1 MPTTIQLGHNTG
13 DDYTGGLT
21 VVELFSGQPTTNQG
35 TGASGLEL
43 TSWNTGDYR
52 HGLLRWNSAPSL
64 GGTVYVTAADFEWYI
79 SASSGAQPFIFYKC
93 LRAAN
98 PSTAT
103 WNTYDGSNSWG
114 TAGALNATDIDIA
127 NGMTVSGWA
136 AATSKNITAEW
147 FRQLVQD
154 FLNGVV
160 TEIVL
165 VANRKP
171 YNAGDGGGNYYA
183 NLYQPSGSSTQGP
196 RINVT
201 YIMAPDSASPSSDV
215 TTTKWTTTGGNYYG
229 EVDEST
235 VNTADYVTSPDITDD
250 TGSSPL
256 VLGLNGTSDNG
267 DVLVQISSECVTTEA
282 WQRVLLLD
290 SGGTAQATGDWFAP
304 PIDAY
309 THNLVLAPAA
319 DVVQVKIEKRLTRPV
334 PAYYTAL
341 TSAEW
346 SPLPD
351 STFENSPAWWT
362 QSTLGSDVGGS
373 GQEYIYSAW
382 NGFVVNTVGCYYDSR
397 FHWGTFIMFVGS
409 GGHDNWRGTGVV
421 AYGPLDNYSEAPKW
435 HTLIDHIV
443 PGPTGSARSGST
455 PTSHH
460 IYQSQHFDAAT
471 NRVIGI
477 TTPGYSSAG
486 ASSNASN
493 ALDCY
498 TNTWSAL
505 ADASNVGSEA
515 GVNAVSC
522 NDGTYIW
529 MLPTGNG
536 YSLNRVTIS
545 NDARSTY
552 TKDFPETRAGLAAGL
567 HPTASVMAWS
577 DGTTV
582 WAFDLRD
589 PTTNVRYTPTVTGT
603 APGSTNGLSLSWNT
617 TNSRFECRTS
627 ASNKT
632 VYHLTPGA
640 DPYSGGDDWAW
651 SSTTPGSG
659 TTPVAEAAGSGG
671 QYGKA
676 QWLNGVVPGM
686 VYAPDPTAPIY
697 IYKP

>member
-1 MPTTIQLGHNTG
+1 MPTSIKLGHNTG

-21 VVELFSGQPTTNQG
+21 VVELFSGAPTTNQG
-35 TGASGLEL
+35 TGASALEL

-79 SASSGAQPFIFYKC
+79 SSSSGAQPFIFYKC

-160 TEIVL
+160 TEIVM

-183 NLYQPSGSSTQGP
+183 NLYQPSGSTTQGP
-196 RINVT
+196 RINLT

-215 TTTKWTTTGGNYYG
+215 TTTNWTTTGANYYG
-229 EVDEST
+229 EVDEAT
-235 VNTADYVTSPDITDD
+235 ANPADYVTSPDITDD
-250 TGSSPL
+250 SGSSPL
-256 VLGLNGTSDNG
+256 VLGLSGTSDNG
-267 DVLVQISSECVTTEA
+267 DVLVQIDSHCVTTEA

-290 SGGTAQATGDWFAP
+290 SGGTTQATGDWFAP
-304 PIDAY
+304 PLASY
-309 THNLVLAPAA
+309 THNLVLAAA

-362 QSTLGSDVGGS
+362 QTTLGSDVGGGS
-373 GQEYIYSAW
+373 QLDIYKAW

-397 FHWGTFIMFVGS
+397 FHWGTFIMFVGA
-409 GGHDNWRGTGVV
+409 GGHSNWYGTGVL

-435 HTLIDHIV
+435 HTIIEHLV
-443 PGPTGSARSGST
+443 PGPYDVVRSGST
-455 PTSHH
+455 PTARHT
-460 IYQSQHFDAAT
+460 YQTQQFDPAT
-471 NRVIGI
+471 NRILSM
-477 TTPGYSSAG
+477 TTAGYSG
-486 ASSNASN
+486 VGNSSNASN
-493 ALDCY
+493 VLDCY
-498 TNTWSAL
+498 TNTWSSL
-505 ADASNVGSEA
+505 SDMTLTG
-515 GVNAVSC
+515 GPGIDAVSC
-522 NDGTYIW
+522 CDGTYMW
-529 MLPTGNG
+529 MAPQGNG
-536 YSLNRVTIS
+536 VLLTRITLS

-552 TKDFPETRAGLAAGL
+552 TKDFPESRYGLAAGL

-603 APGSTNGLSLSWNT
+603 APGVTSNIGLSWNT

-659 TTPVAEAAGSGG
+659 TTPVAEATGSGG

>member
-21 VVELFSGQPTTNQG
+21 VCAMYASQATTHQSHTANFCYMNSYL
-35 TGASGLEL
+35 A
-43 TSWNTGDYR
+43 GDE
-52 HGLLRWNSAPSL
+52 GNVLIVLDTAPSL
-64 GGTVYVTAADFEWYI
+64 GGTVYVTAADLEMYVYDVTGVKDYRVSI
-79 SASSGAQPFIFYKC
+79 C
-93 LRAAN
+93 LQAADA
-98 PSTAT
+98 TAAT
-103 WNTYDGSNSWG
+103 WNKYDGVTDWA
-114 TAGALNATDIDIA
+114 TAGGLGSADIGGEGFIYDWATTTSR
-127 NGMTVSGWA
+127 TVTPEGLA
-136 AATSKNITAEW
+136 QA
-147 FRQLVQD
+147 VQD
-154 FLNGVV
+154 FLNGV
-160 TEIVL
+160 TTQIGF
-165 VANRKP
+165 VAHQIPWNVDDGQSTKLMMP
-171 YNAGDGGGNYYA
+171 AG
-183 NLYQPSGSSTQGP
+183 STTLGP
-196 RINVT
+196 RLNVT
-201 YIMAPDSASPSSDV
+201 YILVPDGTSPNSDI
-215 TTTKWTTTGGNYYG
+215 TTTNWTTTGANYYG
-229 EVDEST
+229 EVDEAT
-235 VNTADYVTSPDITDD
+235 ANPADYVTSPDITDD

-256 VLGLNGTSDNG
+256 VLGLSGTSDNG
-267 DVLVQISSECVTTEA
+267 DVLVQINSKCVTTEA

-304 PIDAY
+304 STGNY
-309 THNLVLAPAA
+309 TDSILLTPAA
-319 DVVQVKIEKRLTRPV
+319 DVVKIKIEKRLTRPV

-351 STFENSPAWWT
+351 STFYLSPAWWNQT
-362 QSTLGSDVGGS
+362 DTSVSVGGS
-373 GQEYIYSAW
+373 GCEYTYKAW
-382 NGFVVNTVGCYYDSR
+382 NAFVVNTVGCYYDSR
-397 FHWGTFIMFVGS
+397 FHWGTFIMFVGA

-421 AYGPLDNYSEAPKW
+421 AYGPLDNASEAPKW

-471 NRVIGI
+471 NRIIGL

-505 ADASNVGSEA
+505 ADATLGGEP
-515 GVNAVSC
+515 GVDAVTC
-522 NDGTYIW
+522 IDGTYFW
-529 MLPTGNG
+529 MLPYGNG
-536 YSLNRVTIS
+536 VTMTRVTLS
-545 NDARSTY
+545 NDSRSTW
-552 TKDFPETRAGLAAGL
+552 TKDFPETRSGLAAGL

-676 QWLNGVVPGM
+676 QWLNGVTPGM